1 MELFTV
7 VDDTHG
13 IARYPKGIQKQV
25 KLYKRKCR
33 VYLPHSGGYIEVR
46 GQEPDGSFNTSHPD
60 VKLVEHELAA
70 SQFELVTELGQKR
83 MRLR

>member
-7 VDDTHG
+7 IDDING
-13 IARYPKGIQKQV
+13 IARYPKGVQRQV

-33 VYLPHSGGYIEVR
+33 IYLPHSGGFIEVR

-60 VKLVEHELAA
+60 VKLVEHELPTNMIDI
-70 SQFELVTELGQKR
+70 VPELGQKR